1 MEEVKNTK
9 RKRKVDIARE
19 VASGDMFKV
28 LWTKHRYYILL
39 LVGLIVCYISQHN
52 YVDQMAH
59 AERKMENDLTRMRIE
74 YTIRSTELIRF
85 SKYSSV
91 EQELRKR
98 NMPLVAPQ
106 RPPKQIKTD

>member
-19 VASGDMFKV
+19 MASGDMFNV

-39 LVGLIVCYISQHN
+39 LFGLIIWYISQYY
-52 YVDQMAH
+52 YVDQMAY
-59 AERKMENDLTRMRIE
+59 AEKKMENDLTRMRIE
-74 YTIRSTELIRF
+74 YTIRSTEFMRF

-106 RPPKQIKTD
+106 HPPKQIKRD